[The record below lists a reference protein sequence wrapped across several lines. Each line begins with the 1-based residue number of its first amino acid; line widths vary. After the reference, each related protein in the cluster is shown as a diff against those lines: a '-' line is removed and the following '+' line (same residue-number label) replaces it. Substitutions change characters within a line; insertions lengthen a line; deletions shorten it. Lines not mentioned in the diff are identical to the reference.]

1 MTTLLNILDDYCR
14 YWNFAY
20 LRIDGQISSIDRDKR
35 IEEFQDKNSDKWIFL
50 ISTRAGNYY
59 FTCANI
65 VIYMILIGIL
75 KLNLQAIDKAHRIG
89 QNNPLT
95 IYRFV
100 CERTVEEKIVER
112 AVKKLKIESFIIQ
125 KRKKYTK

>member
-1 MTTLLNILDDYCR
+1 MVIILH
-14 YWNFAY
+14 A
-20 LRIDGQISSIDRDKR
+20 
-35 IEEFQDKNSDKWIFL
+35 
-50 ISTRAGNYY
+50 
-59 FTCANI
+59 ANI

-95 IYRFV
+95 IYRSV

-112 AVKKLKIESFIIQ
+112 AVKKLKIERLIIQ
-125 KRKKYTK
+125 KGKNIQNKVSSLEMT